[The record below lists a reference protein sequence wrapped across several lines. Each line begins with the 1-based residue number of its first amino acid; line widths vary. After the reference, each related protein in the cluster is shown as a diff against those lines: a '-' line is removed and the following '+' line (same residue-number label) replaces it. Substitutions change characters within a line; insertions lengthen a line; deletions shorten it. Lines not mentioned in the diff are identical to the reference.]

1 MRPPAPQSKNNT
13 ISSSST
19 ILAGIEWRNHLGVGT
34 LERRNAFPVGPE
46 GNGAWNP
53 GRWNPRGVERWIR
66 RNPAAAVRGP
76 PGLRNGSASPPLP
89 GCGSEGRA
97 GVAAEMLPYT
107 VNFKVSARTI
117 TGALNAHN
125 KTAVDWGWQGLI
137 AYGCHS
143 LVVVIDSS
151 TAQTLQVLEKHKA
164 DVVKVK
170 WARENYHHNI
180 GSPYCLRLAS
190 ADVTGKIIVWDVAAG
205 VAQCEIQ
212 EHAKPIQDVQWLWNQ
227 DASRDL
233 LLAVHPPNYIVLWNA
248 DTGTK
253 LWRKSYAD
261 NILSFSF
268 DPFDPSHLTLLTS
281 EGIVFISD
289 FSPSKPPSGPGK
301 KVYISSPHS
310 SPAHN
315 KLAAAT
321 GAKKALNKV
330 KILIT
335 QEKPSAEFITLN
347 DCLQLAYLPSKR
359 NHMLLLY
366 PREILILDLE
376 VNQTVGVIAIERTG
390 VPFLQVIPCFQRDG
404 LFCLHENG
412 CITLRVRRSYNSIFT
427 SSNEEPDPD
436 PVQELTYDLRS
447 QCDAIRVTKTVRPFS
462 MVCCPVNENAAA
474 LIVSD
479 GRVMIWELKSAVCNR
494 NSRSSSS
501 GASPLYSPVS
511 FCGIPVGVLQSKLPD
526 LSLDN
531 MIGQSAIAGEEP
543 PKGSALQEVH
553 LKFLLTGLL
562 SGLPSPQ
569 FAIRMCPPL
578 TTKNIKMY
586 QPLLAVGT
594 SNGSVLVYHLTS
606 GLLHKELSVHS
617 CEVKGI
623 EWTSLTGFL
632 SFATSTPN
640 NMGLVRNELQLVDLP
655 TGRSIAFRG
664 ERGNDE
670 SPMEMI
676 KVSHLKQYL
685 AVVFKDKPLE
695 LWDVRTC
702 TLLREMSKNFPAI
715 TALEWSPSHNL
726 KSLRKKQL
734 ATREA
739 MARQTVVSDAELS
752 VVESSVISLLQE
764 AESKSELT
772 QNISARE
779 HFVFTDNDG
788 QVYHLT
794 VEGNSVKD
802 SARIPPDGSMGSITC
817 IAWKGDTLVLGDVDG
832 NLNFWDLKGRVSRG
846 IPTHRSWVR
855 KIRFAPGKGNQKLIA
870 MYNDGAEVWDTKEV
884 QMVSSL
890 RSGRNVTFRILDV
903 DWCTSD
909 KVVLASDDGCIRVLE
924 MSMKAAC
931 FRMDE
936 QELSEPV
943 WCPYLLVPRASLALK
958 AFLLHQPWDGRY
970 SLDISHVDY
979 PENEEIKT
987 LLQEQLNSLSN
998 DIKKL
1003 LLDPEFTLLQ
1013 RCLLVSRLYG
1023 DESELHFW
1031 TVAAH
1036 YLHSL
1041 SQDKP
1046 TSTAATK
1053 DKLNNPLDIC
1063 YDILCENAYFQKFQL
1078 ERVNL
1083 QEVKRSTYDHTRK
1096 CTDQLLLLGQ
1106 TDRAVQLLLETSADN
1121 QHYYCDSL
1129 KACLVTTVTSSG
1141 PSQSTIKL
1149 VATNMIAN
1157 GKLAEGVQLLC
1168 LIDKAADA
1176 CRYLQTYGEWN
1187 RAAWLAKVRLSS
1199 EECADV
1205 LKRWVDHLCSPQV
1218 NQKSK
1223 ALLVLLSLGCFSSVA
1238 ETLHSMRYFDRA
1250 ALFVEACLEYGA
1262 FAVGEDTEK
1271 LISAIYTD
1279 YARSLKNLGFKQGA
1293 ALFASKAG
1301 AAGKELL
1308 AELESPKQEPKEE

>member
-1 MRPPAPQSKNNT
+1 MQR
-13 ISSSST
+13 
-19 ILAGIEWRNHLGVGT
+19 
-34 LERRNAFPVGPE
+34 F
-46 GNGAWNP
+46 
-53 GRWNPRGVERWIR
+53 
-66 RNPAAAVRGP
+66 
-76 PGLRNGSASPPLP
+76 
-89 GCGSEGRA
+89 
-97 GVAAEMLPYT
+97 T
-107 VNFKVSARTI
+107 VNINLPARTL
-117 TGALNAHN
+117 TGALSAPNRGA
-125 KTAVDWGWQGLI
+125 ADWGWQGLI

-143 LVVVIDSS
+143 LVLIVDAN
-151 TAQTLQVLEKHKA
+151 TAQTLQVLERHKA
-164 DVVKVK
+164 SVVKVK
-170 WARENYHHNI
+170 WAKENYHHNI
-180 GSPYCLRLAS
+180 GSPYSLRLAS
-190 ADVTGKIIVWDVAAG
+190 ADVSGKIIVWDVATGTAR
-205 VAQCEIQ
+205 CEIQ
-212 EHAKPIQDVQWLWNQ
+212 EHAKPIQDMQWLWNQ

-253 LWRKSYAD
+253 LWKKSYAE

-268 DPFDPSHLTLLTS
+268 DPFDPSHLALLTS

-289 FSPSKPPSGPGK
+289 FSPSKAPASSGK

-310 SPAHN
+310 SPSHN

-321 GAKKALNKV
+321 GAKKALDKV
-330 KILIT
+330 KILISN
-335 QEKPSAEFITLN
+335 EKPSAESVTLN
-347 DCLQLAYLPSKR
+347 DCLQLSYLPSKR
-359 NHMLLLY
+359 NYMLLLY

-412 CITLRVRRSYNSIFT
+412 CITLRVRRPNCSIT
-427 SSNEEPDPD
+427 GTPNEEPDPD
-436 PVQELTYDLRS
+436 PVQELIYDLRS

-462 MVCCPVNENAAA
+462 MVCCPVNENSAA

-479 GRVMIWELKSAVCNR
+479 GRVMIWELKSSISAR
-494 NSRSSSS
+494 NVRNSSSS
-501 GASPLYSPVS
+501 ASPLYSPVS
-511 FCGIPVGVLQSKLPD
+511 FCGIPVGAFQNKLPD

-531 MIGQSAIAGEEP
+531 MIAGQGTVAGEEQL
-543 PKGSALQEVH
+543 KSSFLQEVH

-562 SGLPSPQ
+562 SGLPLPP
-569 FAIRMCPPL
+569 FVIRMCPPL
-578 TTKNIKMY
+578 TTKNINQY
-586 QPLLAVGT
+586 EPILAVGT
-594 SNGSVLVYHLTS
+594 SNGSVLVFHLTS
-606 GLLHKELSVHS
+606 GLLHKELSIHS

-623 EWTSLTGFL
+623 EWISLTGFI

-640 NMGLVRNELQLVDLP
+640 NLGLVRNELQLVDLP

-670 SPMEMI
+670 PAIEMI

-695 LWDVRTC
+695 IWDVRTC
-702 TLLREMSKNFPAI
+702 TLLREMSKNFPTA

-734 ATREA
+734 AAREA
-739 MARQTVVSDAELS
+739 MARQTVASDTEVSS
-752 VVESSVISLLQE
+752 VESSVI
-764 AESKSELT
+764 
-772 QNISARE
+772 
-779 HFVFTDNDG
+779 
-788 QVYHLT
+788 
-794 VEGNSVKD
+794 
-802 SARIPPDGSMGSITC
+802 
-817 IAWKGDTLVLGDVDG
+817 
-832 NLNFWDLKGRVSRG
+832 RG
-846 IPTHRSWVR
+846 IPTHRSWVK
-855 KIRFAPGKGNQKLIA
+855 KIRFAPGKGNQKLLA
-870 MYNDGAEVWDTKEV
+870 MYNDGAEIWDSKEV

-890 RSGRNVTFRILDV
+890 RSGRNVSFRILDV

-924 MSMKAAC
+924 LSMKPSC

-936 QELSEPV
+936 QDLIEPA

-958 AFLLHQPWDGRY
+958 AFLLHQPWNEKY
-970 SLDISHVDY
+970 SLDIINTDY
-979 PENEEIKT
+979 PENENIKN

-1003 LLDPEFTLLQ
+1003 LLDPDFTLLQ
-1013 RCLLVSRLYG
+1013 RCLLVARLYG

-1031 TVAAH
+1031 TIAAH

-1041 SQDKP
+1041 SQEKPAKP
-1046 TSTAATK
+1046 TDTAI
-1053 DKLNNPLDIC
+1053 LQEQLVNPLDIC
-1063 YDILCENAYFQKFQL
+1063 YDILCENYYFQKFQL

-1083 QEVKRSTYDHTRK
+1083 QEMKRSTYDHTRK
-1096 CTDQLLLLGQ
+1096 CADQLLLLGQ
-1106 TDRAVQLLLETSADN
+1106 TDRAVQLLLETSSENA
-1121 QHYYCDSL
+1121 HYYCDSL

-1187 RAAWLAKVRLSS
+1187 RAAWLAKVRLNS

-1223 ALLVLLSLGCFSSVA
+1223 AILVLLSLGCFTKVA
-1238 ETLHSMRYFDRA
+1238 EMLHSMRYFDRA
-1250 ALFVEACLEYGA
+1250 ALFVEACLKYGA
-1262 FAVGEDTEK
+1262 FEVNDDTNK
-1271 LISAIYTD
+1271 LIHAVYAD
-1279 YARSLKNLGFKQGA
+1279 YARSLKLLGFKQGA
-1293 ALFASKAG
+1293 ILFASKAG
-1301 AAGKELL
+1301 ETGKELL
-1308 AELESPKQEPKEE
+1308 MELKQPKEEVTQECAGSGHFRD

>member
-1 MRPPAPQSKNNT
+1 MQ
-13 ISSSST
+13 
-19 ILAGIEWRNHLGVGT
+19 
-34 LERRNAFPVGPE
+34 
-46 GNGAWNP
+46 
-53 GRWNPRGVERWIR
+53 
-66 RNPAAAVRGP
+66 
-76 PGLRNGSASPPLP
+76 
-89 GCGSEGRA
+89 
-97 GVAAEMLPYT
+97 PYM
-107 VNFKVSARTI
+107 VNIKLSARTL
-117 TGALNAHN
+117 TGALNPQNRGA
-125 KTAVDWGWQGLI
+125 ADWGWQGLI

-143 LVVVIDSS
+143 LVLVIDSK
-151 TAQTLQVLEKHKA
+151 TAQTLQVLERHKA
-164 DVVKVK
+164 NVVKVK
-170 WARENYHHNI
+170 WAKENYHHNI
-180 GSPYCLRLAS
+180 GSPYSLRLAS
-190 ADVTGKIIVWDVAAG
+190 ADATGKIIVWDVATGA
-205 VAQCEIQ
+205 ARCEIQ
-212 EHAKPIQDVQWLWNQ
+212 EHTKPIQDMQWLWNQ

-253 LWRKSYAD
+253 LWKKSYAE

-268 DPFDPSHLTLLTS
+268 DPFDPSNLTLLTS

-289 FSPSKPPSGPGK
+289 FSPSKAPVSSGK
-301 KVYISSPHS
+301 KVYISSPRS
-310 SPAHN
+310 SPVHN
-315 KLAAAT
+315 KLVSAA
-321 GAKKALNKV
+321 GAKKALDKV

-335 QEKPSAEFITLN
+335 NEKPSAESVTLN
-347 DCLQLAYLPSKR
+347 DCLQLSYLPSKR
-359 NHMLLLY
+359 NYMLLLY

-412 CITLRVRRSYNSIFT
+412 CITLRVRRSVGCINST
-427 SSNEEPDPD
+427 LNDDPEPDPI
-436 PVQELTYDLRS
+436 QELVYDLRS
-447 QCDAIRVTKTVRPFS
+447 QCDAIRVTKTVRPFT
-462 MVCCPVNENAAA
+462 MVCCPVNENSAA

-479 GRVMIWELKSAVCNR
+479 GRVMIWELKSTISGR
-494 NSRSSSS
+494 SQRTSNST
-501 GASPLYSPVS
+501 ASPLYSPVS
-511 FCGIPVGVLQSKLPD
+511 FCGIPVGASQNKLPD

-531 MIGQSAIAGEEP
+531 MIGQGTLSTEEQQ
-543 PKGSALQEVH
+543 KSYCLQEVH

-562 SGLPSPQ
+562 SGLPLPP

-578 TTKNIKMY
+578 TTKNLKQY

-594 SNGSVLVYHLTS
+594 SNGSVLVYNLTS
-606 GLLHKELSVHS
+606 GLLHKELSIHS

-623 EWTSLTGFL
+623 EWTSLSGFL

-640 NMGLVRNELQLVDLP
+640 NLGQVRNELQLVDLP

-664 ERGNDE
+664 ERGSDE
-670 SPMEMI
+670 PAIEMI

-695 LWDVRTC
+695 LWDIRTC
-702 TLLREMSKNFPAI
+702 TLLREMSKNFPTI

-734 ATREA
+734 AAREA
-739 MARQTVVSDAELS
+739 MARQTVVSDTEQSSL
-752 VVESSVISLLQE
+752 ESSVISLLQE
-764 AESKSELT
+764 AESKSELS

-779 HFVFTDNDG
+779 HFVFTDTDG

-817 IAWKGDTLVLGDVDG
+817 IAWKGDILVLGDVDG
-832 NLNFWDLKGRVSRG
+832 NLNFWDLKARVSRG
-846 IPTHRSWVR
+846 IPTHRGWVR

-884 QMVSSL
+884 QMVNSL
-890 RSGRNVTFRILDV
+890 RTGRNVNFRVLDV

-909 KVVLASDDGCIRVLE
+909 KVILASDDGCIRVLE
-924 MSMKAAC
+924 MTMKSAC

-936 QELSEPV
+936 QELTEPV

-958 AFLLHQPWDGRY
+958 AFLLHQPWNNKY
-970 SLDISHVDY
+970 SLDISHINY
-979 PENEEIKT
+979 PENESVKN
-987 LLQEQLNSLSN
+987 LLQEQLHSLSN

-1031 TVAAH
+1031 TAAAH
-1036 YLHSL
+1036 YLHTFSRG
-1041 SQDKP
+1041 KP
-1046 TSTAATK
+1046 LTVKAEDTLIPQGK
-1053 DKLNNPLDIC
+1053 WINPLDIC
-1063 YDILCENAYFQKFQL
+1063 YDILCENSYFQKFQL

-1083 QEVKRSTYDHTRK
+1083 QEVKRSNYDHTKK

-1106 TDRAVQLLLETSADN
+1106 TDRAVQLLLETSAEN
-1121 QHYYCDSL
+1121 PYYYCDSL

-1187 RAAWLAKVRLSS
+1187 RAAWLAKVRLNP

-1205 LKRWVDHLCSPQV
+1205 FKRWVDHLCSPQI

-1223 ALLVLLSLGCFSSVA
+1223 AILVLLSLGCFVRVA
-1238 ETLHSMRYFDRA
+1238 EMLHSMRYFDRA
-1250 ALFVEACLEYGA
+1250 ALFVEACLNYGTIE
-1262 FAVGEDTEK
+1262 VNEDAKK
-1271 LISAIYTD
+1271 LIHAIFAD
-1279 YARSLKNLGFKQGA
+1279 YARSLKTLGFKQA
-1293 ALFASKAG
+1293 ATLFASKAG
-1301 AAGKELL
+1301 PAGKDLL
-1308 AELESPKQEPKEE
+1308 NELEQLKEEE

>member
-1 MRPPAPQSKNNT
+1 
-13 ISSSST
+13 
-19 ILAGIEWRNHLGVGT
+19 
-34 LERRNAFPVGPE
+34 
-46 GNGAWNP
+46 
-53 GRWNPRGVERWIR
+53 
-66 RNPAAAVRGP
+66 
-76 PGLRNGSASPPLP
+76 
-89 GCGSEGRA
+89 
-97 GVAAEMLPYT
+97 
-107 VNFKVSARTI
+107 
-117 TGALNAHN
+117 
-125 KTAVDWGWQGLI
+125 GWQGLI

-143 LVVVIDSS
+143 LVLVIDAN
-151 TAQTLQVLEKHKA
+151 TAQTLQVLERHKA
-164 DVVKVK
+164 SVVKVK
-170 WARENYHHNI
+170 WAKENYHHNI
-180 GSPYCLRLAS
+180 GSPYSLRLAS
-190 ADVTGKIIVWDVAAG
+190 ADVTGKIIVWDVATGTAR
-205 VAQCEIQ
+205 CEIQ
-212 EHAKPIQDVQWLWNQ
+212 EHTKPIQDMQWLWNQ

-253 LWRKSYAD
+253 LWKKSYAE

-268 DPFDPSHLTLLTS
+268 DPFDPSHLALLTS

-289 FSPSKPPSGPGK
+289 FSPSKAPASSGK

-310 SPAHN
+310 SPSHN

-321 GAKKALNKV
+321 GAKKALDKV
-330 KILIT
+330 KILISN
-335 QEKPSAEFITLN
+335 EKPSAESVTLN
-347 DCLQLAYLPSKR
+347 DCLQLSYLPSKR
-359 NHMLLLY
+359 NYMLLLY

-412 CITLRVRRSYNSIFT
+412 CITLRVRRSNCSIT
-427 SSNEEPDPD
+427 GTPNEEPDPD
-436 PVQELTYDLRS
+436 PAQELIYDLRS

-462 MVCCPVNENAAA
+462 MVCCPVNENSAA

-479 GRVMIWELKSAVCNR
+479 GRVMIWELKSSVSGR
-494 NSRSSSS
+494 NVRNSSSS
-501 GASPLYSPVS
+501 ASPLYSPVS
-511 FCGIPVGVLQSKLPD
+511 FCGIPVGAFQNKLPD

-531 MIGQSAIAGEEP
+531 MIGQGTVAGEEQL
-543 PKGSALQEVH
+543 KNSFLQEVH

-562 SGLPSPQ
+562 SGLPLPP

-578 TTKNIKMY
+578 TTKNIKEY
-586 QPLLAVGT
+586 EPILAVGT
-594 SNGSVLVYHLTS
+594 SNGSVLVFHLTS
-606 GLLHKELSVHS
+606 GLLHKELSIHS

-623 EWTSLTGFL
+623 EWISLTGFI

-640 NMGLVRNELQLVDLP
+640 NLGLVRNELQLVDLP

-670 SPMEMI
+670 PAIEMI

-695 LWDVRTC
+695 IWDVRTC
-702 TLLREMSKNFPAI
+702 TLLREMSKNFPTV

-734 ATREA
+734 AAREA
-739 MARQTVVSDAELS
+739 MARQTVASDAEVS
-752 VVESSVISLLQE
+752 SVESSVISLLQE
-764 AESKSELT
+764 AESKSELS

-779 HFVFTDNDG
+779 HFVFTGADG

-794 VEGNSVKD
+794 VEGNTVKD

-817 IAWKGDTLVLGDVDG
+817 IAWKGDILVLGDVDG
-832 NLNFWDLKGRVSRG
+832 NLNFWDLKARVSRG
-846 IPTHRSWVR
+846 IPTHRSWVK
-855 KIRFAPGKGNQKLIA
+855 KIRFAPGKGNQKLLA
-870 MYNDGAEVWDTKEV
+870 MYSDGAEIWDSKEV

-890 RSGRNVTFRILDV
+890 RSGRNVNFRILDV

-909 KVVLASDDGCIRVLE
+909 KVVLASDDGCIRVLDL
-924 MSMKAAC
+924 SMKPSC

-936 QELSEPV
+936 QDLIEPA

-958 AFLLHQPWDGRY
+958 AFLLHQPWNEKY
-970 SLDISHVDY
+970 SLDIINIDY
-979 PENEEIKT
+979 PENENIKN

-1003 LLDPEFTLLQ
+1003 LLDPDFTLLQ
-1013 RCLLVSRLYG
+1013 RCLLVARLYG

-1031 TVAAH
+1031 TIAAH

-1041 SQDKP
+1041 SQEKSAKP
-1046 TSTAATK
+1046 ADAAA
-1053 DKLNNPLDIC
+1053 LQEQLVNPLDIC
-1063 YDILCENAYFQKFQL
+1063 YDILCENHYFQKFQL

-1096 CTDQLLLLGQ
+1096 CADQLLLLGQ
-1106 TDRAVQLLLETSADN
+1106 TDRAVQLLLETSSEN
-1121 QHYYCDSL
+1121 VHYYCDSL

-1187 RAAWLAKVRLSS
+1187 RAAWLAKVRLNS

-1223 ALLVLLSLGCFSSVA
+1223 AILVLLSLGCFTKVA
-1238 ETLHSMRYFDRA
+1238 EMLHSMRYFDRA
-1250 ALFVEACLEYGA
+1250 ALFVEACLKYGA
-1262 FAVGEDTEK
+1262 FEVNDDTNILFLK
-1271 LISAIYTD
+1271 PCFGVCVLIHN
-1279 YARSLKNLGFKQGA
+1279 YARSLKLLGFKQGA
-1293 ALFASKAG
+1293 LRFASKAG
-1301 AAGKELL
+1301 ESGKELL
-1308 AELESPKQEPKEE
+1308 IELKQPKEEVTQE

>member
-1 MRPPAPQSKNNT
+1 MESSPAPT
-13 ISSSST
+13 
-19 ILAGIEWRNHLGVGT
+19 GIGSPDLGGRT
-34 LERRNAFPVGPE
+34 LKEAEPR
-46 GNGAWNP
+46 
-53 GRWNPRGVERWIR
+53 NPRWWDLASDGTKR
-66 RNPAAAVRGP
+66 RRSRSHPDSAW
-76 PGLRNGSASPPLP
+76 NGSAAAAASGLP
-89 GCGSEGRA
+89 VGAEGR
-97 GVAAEMLPYT
+97 GFAEAMLPFT
-107 VNFKVSARTI
+107 VNFKVSARTL

-125 KTAVDWGWQGLI
+125 KAAVDWGWQGLI

-143 LVVVIDSS
+143 LVVVIDSN

-180 GSPYCLRLAS
+180 GSPYSLRLAS
-190 ADVTGKIIVWDVAAG
+190 ADVNGKIIVWDVAAG

-233 LLAVHPPNYIVLWNA
+233 LLAIHPPNYIVLWNA

-253 LWRKSYAD
+253 LWKKSYAD

-289 FSPSKPPSGPGK
+289 FSPAKPPSGPGK

-427 SSNEEPDPD
+427 TSNEEPDPD

-462 MVCCPVNENAAA
+462 MVCCPINENAAA
-474 LIVSD
+474 LVVSD

-494 NSRSSSS
+494 SSRNSSS
-501 GASPLYSPVS
+501 GVSPLYSPVS
-511 FCGIPVGVLQSKLPD
+511 FCGIPVGVLQNKLPD

-531 MIGQSAIAGEEP
+531 MIG
-543 PKGSALQEVH
+543 
-553 LKFLLTGLL
+553 TG
-562 SGLPSPQ
+562 
-569 FAIRMCPPL
+569 
-578 TTKNIKMY
+578 
-586 QPLLAVGT
+586 
-594 SNGSVLVYHLTS
+594 NGSVLVYHLTS

-670 SPMEMI
+670 SPIEMI

-702 TLLREMSKNFPAI
+702 TILREMSKNFPAV

-739 MARQTVVSDAELS
+739 MARQTVVSDTELS

-764 AESKSELT
+764 AESKSELS

-817 IAWKGDTLVLGDVDG
+817 IAWKGDTLVLGDMDG

-870 MYNDGAEVWDTKEV
+870 MYSDGAEVWDTKEV

-909 KVVLASDDGCIRVLE
+909 KVILASDDGCIRVLE
-924 MSMKAAC
+924 MSMKSTC

-936 QELSEPV
+936 QELTEPV
-943 WCPYLLVPRASLALK
+943 WCPYLLIPRASLALK
-958 AFLLHQPWDGRY
+958 AFLLHQPWNGQY

-979 PENEEIKT
+979 PENEEIKN

-1036 YLHSL
+1036 YLHS
-1041 SQDKP
+1041 SSPRSPAVGEASPRDKV
-1046 TSTAATK
+1046 
-1053 DKLNNPLDIC
+1053 NNPLDIC

-1187 RAAWLAKVRLSS
+1187 RAAWLAKVRLNS

-1223 ALLVLLSLGCFSSVA
+1223 ALLVLLSLGCFYSVA

-1250 ALFVEACLEYGA
+1250 ALFVEACLKYG
-1262 FAVGEDTEK
+1262 VIQVTEDTEK
-1271 LISAIYTD
+1271 LISAIYAD

-1293 ALFASKAG
+1293 VLFASKAG
-1301 AAGKELL
+1301 AAGSDLL
-1308 AELESPKQEPKEE
+1308 KELESPKLERTEE

>member
-1 MRPPAPQSKNNT
+1 
-13 ISSSST
+13 
-19 ILAGIEWRNHLGVGT
+19 
-34 LERRNAFPVGPE
+34 
-46 GNGAWNP
+46 
-53 GRWNPRGVERWIR
+53 
-66 RNPAAAVRGP
+66 
-76 PGLRNGSASPPLP
+76 
-89 GCGSEGRA
+89 
-97 GVAAEMLPYT
+97 MLPYT
-107 VNFKVSARTI
+107 VNIRLSARTL
-117 TGALNAHN
+117 TGALSAQN
-125 KTAVDWGWQGLI
+125 KGAVDWGWQGLI
-137 AYGCHS
+137 AYGCQS
-143 LVVVIDSS
+143 LVLVIDSN
-151 TAQTLQVLEKHKA
+151 TAQTVQVLERHKTT
-164 DVVKVK
+164 VVKVK
-170 WARENYHHNI
+170 WAKENYHHNI
-180 GSPYCLRLAS
+180 GSPYSLRLAS
-190 ADVTGKIIVWDVAAG
+190 ADASGKIIVWDVATG
-205 VAQCEIQ
+205 TVRCEIQ
-212 EHAKPIQDVQWLWNQ
+212 EHTKPIQDMQWLWNQ

-253 LWRKSYAD
+253 LWKKSYAE

-289 FSPSKPPSGPGK
+289 FSPSKAPASSGK

-310 SPAHN
+310 SPSHN
-315 KLAAAT
+315 KLVAAT
-321 GAKKALNKV
+321 GAKKALDKV

-335 QEKPSAEFITLN
+335 NEKPSAESVTLN
-347 DCLQLAYLPSKR
+347 ECLQLSYLPSKR
-359 NHMLLLY
+359 NYMLLLY

-390 VPFLQVIPCFQRDG
+390 IPFVQVIPCFQRDG

-412 CITLRVRRSYNSIFT
+412 CITLRVRRSNISIT
-427 SSNEEPDPD
+427 GTSNEDPDPD
-436 PVQELTYDLRS
+436 PVQELIYDLRS
-447 QCDAIRVTKTVRPFS
+447 QSDAIRVTKTVRPFS
-462 MVCCPVNENAAA
+462 MVCCPVNENSTA

-479 GRVMIWELKSAVCNR
+479 GRVMIWELKSTISGRNLR
-494 NSRSSSS
+494 NSNSS
-501 GASPLYSPVS
+501 ASPLYSPVA
-511 FCGIPVGVLQSKLPD
+511 FCGIPVGAFQNKLPD

-531 MIGQSAIAGEEP
+531 MIAGQGAVTGEEQL
-543 PKGSALQEVH
+543 KNYFFQEVH

-562 SGLPSPQ
+562 SGLPLPP

-578 TTKNIKMY
+578 TTKNIKQY

-594 SNGSVLVYHLTS
+594 SNGSVLVYNLTT
-606 GLLHKELSVHS
+606 GLLHKELSIHS

-640 NMGLVRNELQLVDLP
+640 NLGLVRNELQLVDLP

-670 SPMEMI
+670 PAIEMI

-702 TLLREMSKNFPAI
+702 TLLREMSKNFPTV
-715 TALEWSPSHNL
+715 TALEWSPTHNL
-726 KSLRKKQL
+726 KSLKKKQL
-734 ATREA
+734 AAREA
-739 MARQTVVSDAELS
+739 MARQTVVSDTELS
-752 VVESSVISLLQE
+752 SVESSVISLLQE
-764 AESKSELT
+764 AESKSELS

-779 HFVFTDNDG
+779 HFVFTDTDG

-802 SARIPPDGSMGSITC
+802 GARIPPDGSMGSVTC

-832 NLNFWDLKGRVSRG
+832 NLNFWDLKARVSRG

-855 KIRFAPGKGNQKLIA
+855 KIRFAPGKGNQKVIT
-870 MYNDGAEVWDTKEV
+870 MYTDGAEVWDTKEV

-890 RSGRNVTFRILDV
+890 RSGRNVNFRILDV

-909 KVVLASDDGCIRVLE
+909 KVILASDDGCIRVLE
-924 MSMKAAC
+924 TTMKSTC

-936 QELSEPV
+936 QELTEPV

-958 AFLLHQPWDGRY
+958 AFLLHQPWNDKCT
-970 SLDISHVDY
+970 LDILHIDY
-979 PENEEIKT
+979 PENENIKN
-987 LLQEQLNSLSN
+987 LLQKQLNSLSN
-998 DIKKL
+998 TAYYRSDMAFCFCSDVKKL
-1003 LLDPEFTLLQ
+1003 VLDPEFTLLQ
-1013 RCLLVSRLYG
+1013 RCLLIARLYG

-1031 TVAAH
+1031 SVASH
-1036 YLHSL
+1036 YLYSFSQEKAQTTKTTDSL
-1041 SQDKP
+1041 QE
-1046 TSTAATK
+1046 
-1053 DKLNNPLDIC
+1053 KLINPLDIC
-1063 YDILCENAYFQKFQL
+1063 YDILCENSYFQKFQL
-1078 ERVNL
+1078 ERVHL

-1096 CTDQLLLLGQ
+1096 CADQLLLLGQ
-1106 TDRAVQLLLETSADN
+1106 TDRAVQLLLETNAEN
-1121 QHYYCDSL
+1121 PHYYCDSL

-1157 GKLAEGVQLLC
+1157 GKLAEGVQLLS

-1187 RAAWLAKVRLSS
+1187 RAAWLAKVRLNS

-1223 ALLVLLSLGCFSSVA
+1223 AILVLLSLGCFTRVA
-1238 ETLHSMRYFDRA
+1238 EMLHSMRYFDRA
-1250 ALFVEACLEYGA
+1250 ALFVEVCLKYGTIE
-1262 FAVGEDTEK
+1262 VNEVTNK
-1271 LISAIYTD
+1271 LIHVVFAD
-1279 YARSLKNLGFKQGA
+1279 YARSLKTLGFKQGA
-1293 ALFASKAG
+1293 IMFASKAG
-1301 AAGKELL
+1301 ASGKDLLNEL
-1308 AELESPKQEPKEE
+1308 KQPEEEVTEE

>member
-1 MRPPAPQSKNNT
+1 
-13 ISSSST
+13 
-19 ILAGIEWRNHLGVGT
+19 
-34 LERRNAFPVGPE
+34 
-46 GNGAWNP
+46 
-53 GRWNPRGVERWIR
+53 
-66 RNPAAAVRGP
+66 
-76 PGLRNGSASPPLP
+76 
-89 GCGSEGRA
+89 
-97 GVAAEMLPYT
+97 MLPLT
-107 VNFKVSARTI
+107 VNFKVSARTL

-125 KTAVDWGWQGLI
+125 KAAVDWGWQGLI

-164 DVVKVK
+164 DVVK
-170 WARENYHHNI
+170 WENH
-180 GSPYCLRLAS
+180 
-190 ADVTGKIIVWDVAAG
+190 VWDVAAG

-212 EHAKPIQDVQWLWNQ
+212 EHAKPIQDVQWLWSQ

-233 LLAVHPPNYIVLWNA
+233 LLAIHPPNYIVLWNA

-253 LWRKSYAD
+253 LWKKSYAD

-268 DPFDPSHLTLLTS
+268 DPFDSSHLTLLTS

-310 SPAHN
+310 SPAHS

-427 SSNEEPDPD
+427 TSNEEPDAD

-474 LIVSD
+474 LVVSD

-494 NSRSSSS
+494 SARNS
-501 GASPLYSPVS
+501 GPGVSPLYAPVS
-511 FCGIPVGVLQSKLPD
+511 FCGAPVGVLQNQLPD

-531 MIGQSAIAGEEP
+531 MIGQSAIAGEEH

-553 LKFLLTGLL
+553 LKFLLTGLI
-562 SGLPSPQ
+562 SGLPAPP
-569 FAIRMCPPL
+569 FTVRMCPPL

-586 QPLLAVGT
+586 QPLLAVVFGDK
-594 SNGSVLVYHLTS
+594 VLTRNNFICV
-606 GLLHKELSVHS
+606 GNIW
-617 CEVKGI
+617 GI

-670 SPMEMI
+670 SPIEMI

-702 TLLREMSKNFPAI
+702 TILREMSKNFPGI

-752 VVESSVISLLQE
+752 IAESSVISLLQE
-764 AESKSELT
+764 AESKSELS

-788 QVYHLT
+788 QVYHFT

-817 IAWKGDTLVLGDVDG
+817 IAWKGDMLVLGDMDG

-846 IPTHRSWVR
+846 VPTHRSWVR
-855 KIRFAPGKGNQKLIA
+855 KIRFAPGKGNQKLVA

-909 KVVLASDDGCIRVLE
+909 KVILASDDGCLRVLE
-924 MSMKAAC
+924 MSMKSTSV
-931 FRMDE
+931 RVDE
-936 QELSEPV
+936 QELTEPV

-958 AFLLHQPWDGRY
+958 AFLLHQPWSGQY

-979 PENEEIKT
+979 PENEEIKS

-1036 YLHSL
+1036 YLHSS
-1041 SQDKP
+1041 SQE
-1046 TSTAATK
+1046 TSASTPAAQEAAPR
-1053 DKLNNPLDIC
+1053 DRASNPLDIC
-1063 YDILCENAYFQKFQL
+1063 YDVLCENAYFQKFQL

-1121 QHYYCDSL
+1121 QHYYCDAL

-1149 VATNMIAN
+1149 VATNMIAS

-1176 CRYLQTYGEWN
+1176 CRYLQTYGEWS

-1238 ETLHSMRYFDRA
+1238 EMLHSMRYFDRA
-1250 ALFVEACLEYGA
+1250 ALFVEACLQYGA
-1262 FAVGEDTEK
+1262 LEVGQDTDI
-1271 LISAIYTD
+1271 LSGGD
-1279 YARSLKNLGFKQGA
+1279 
-1293 ALFASKAG
+1293 
-1301 AAGKELL
+1301 
-1308 AELESPKQEPKEE
+1308 AEEEAMDEWV

>member
-1 MRPPAPQSKNNT
+1 M
-13 ISSSST
+13 
-19 ILAGIEWRNHLGVGT
+19 E
-34 LERRNAFPVGPE
+34 
-46 GNGAWNP
+46 
-53 GRWNPRGVERWIR
+53 
-66 RNPAAAVRGP
+66 AA
-76 PGLRNGSASPPLP
+76 ASPP
-89 GCGSEGRA
+89 
-97 GVAAEMLPYT
+97 
-107 VNFKVSARTI
+107 
-117 TGALNAHN
+117 
-125 KTAVDWGWQGLI
+125 TATRPHSPVTRGWQGLI

-143 LVVVIDSS
+143 LVLIIDSK
-151 TAQTLQVLEKHKA
+151 TAQTLQVLERHKA
-164 DVVKVK
+164 NVVKVK
-170 WARENYHHNI
+170 WAKENYHHNI
-180 GSPYCLRLAS
+180 GSPYSLRLAS
-190 ADVTGKIIVWDVAAG
+190 ADATGKIIVWDVATGTAR
-205 VAQCEIQ
+205 CEIQ
-212 EHAKPIQDVQWLWNQ
+212 EHTKPIQDMQWLWSQ

-253 LWRKSYAD
+253 LWKKSYAE

-268 DPFDPSHLTLLTS
+268 DPFDPSNLTLLTS

-289 FSPSKPPSGPGK
+289 FSPSKAPISSGK
-301 KVYISSPHS
+301 KVYISSPRS
-310 SPAHN
+310 SPVHN
-315 KLAAAT
+315 KLVSAA
-321 GAKKALNKV
+321 GAKKALDKV

-335 QEKPSAEFITLN
+335 NEKPSAESVTLN
-347 DCLQLAYLPSKR
+347 DCLQLSYLPSKR
-359 NHMLLLY
+359 NYMLLLY

-412 CITLRVRRSYNSIFT
+412 CITLRVRRSLSCINDT
-427 SSNEEPDPD
+427 LNEDPDPD
-436 PVQELTYDLRS
+436 PIQELVYDLRS
-447 QCDAIRVTKTVRPFS
+447 QCDAIRVTKTVRPFT
-462 MVCCPVNENAAA
+462 MVCCPVNENSAA

-479 GRVMIWELKSAVCNR
+479 GRVMIWELKSSISSQSLRAG
-494 NSRSSSS
+494 NSS
-501 GASPLYSPVS
+501 APLYSPGS
-511 FCGIPVGVLQSKLPD
+511 FCGIPVGASQNKLPD

-531 MIGQSAIAGEEP
+531 MIGQGTLSTEEQL
-543 PKGSALQEVH
+543 KSYCLQEVH
-553 LKFLLTGLL
+553 LKFLLTGLF
-562 SGLPSPQ
+562 SGLPLPP

-578 TTKNIKMY
+578 TTKNIKQY
-586 QPLLAVGT
+586 QPLLAIGT
-594 SNGSVLVYHLTS
+594 SNGSVLVYNLTS
-606 GLLHKELSVHS
+606 GLLHKELSIHS
-617 CEVKGI
+617 CEVKGV
-623 EWTSLTGFL
+623 EWTSLSGFL

-640 NMGLVRNELQLVDLP
+640 NLGQVRNELQLVDLP

-664 ERGNDE
+664 ERGGDE
-670 SPMEMI
+670 PAIEMI

-695 LWDVRTC
+695 LWDIRTC
-702 TLLREMSKNFPAI
+702 SLLREMSKNFPTI

-734 ATREA
+734 AAREA
-739 MARQTVVSDAELS
+739 MARQTVVSDTEQSSL
-752 VVESSVISLLQE
+752 ESSVISLLQE
-764 AESKSELT
+764 AESKSELS

-779 HFVFTDNDG
+779 HFVFTDTDG

-817 IAWKGDTLVLGDVDG
+817 IAWKGDILVLGDVDG
-832 NLNFWDLKGRVSRG
+832 NLNFWDLKARVSRG
-846 IPTHRSWVR
+846 IPTHRGWVK

-890 RSGRNVTFRILDV
+890 RSGRNVNFRVLDV

-909 KVVLASDDGCIRVLE
+909 KVILASDDGCIRVLE
-924 MSMKAAC
+924 MTMKSAC

-958 AFLLHQPWDGRY
+958 TFLLHQPWNNKY
-970 SLDISHVDY
+970 SLDISQINY
-979 PENEEIKT
+979 PESENVKN
-987 LLQEQLNSLSN
+987 LLQEQLHSLSN

-1003 LLDPEFTLLQ
+1003 LLDPEFSLLQ

-1036 YLHSL
+1036 YLYTF
-1041 SQDKP
+1041 SQEKTLTVKAED
-1046 TSTAATK
+1046 A
-1053 DKLNNPLDIC
+1053 LNSQEKWINPLDIC
-1063 YDILCENAYFQKFQL
+1063 YDTLCENSYFQKFQL

-1083 QEVKRSTYDHTRK
+1083 QEVKRSNYDHTRK
-1096 CTDQLLLLGQ
+1096 CTDQLLHLGQ
-1106 TDRAVQLLLETSADN
+1106 TDRAVQLLLETSAEN
-1121 QHYYCDSL
+1121 PYYYCDSL

-1187 RAAWLAKVRLSS
+1187 RAAWLAKVRLDA

-1205 LKRWVDHLCSPQV
+1205 LKRWVDQLCSPQI

-1223 ALLVLLSLGCFSSVA
+1223 AILVLLSLGCFMRVA
-1238 ETLHSMRYFDRA
+1238 EMLHSMRYFDRA
-1250 ALFVEACLEYGA
+1250 ALFVEACLNYGTIE
-1262 FAVGEDTEK
+1262 VNEDAKK
-1271 LISAIYTD
+1271 LIHAVFAD
-1279 YARSLKNLGFKQGA
+1279 YARSLKTLGFKQA
-1293 ALFASKAG
+1293 ATLFASKAG
-1301 AAGKELL
+1301 SAGKDLL
-1308 AELESPKQEPKEE
+1308 NELEQLKEEE

>member
-1 MRPPAPQSKNNT
+1 MQ
-13 ISSSST
+13 
-19 ILAGIEWRNHLGVGT
+19 
-34 LERRNAFPVGPE
+34 
-46 GNGAWNP
+46 
-53 GRWNPRGVERWIR
+53 
-66 RNPAAAVRGP
+66 
-76 PGLRNGSASPPLP
+76 
-89 GCGSEGRA
+89 
-97 GVAAEMLPYT
+97 PYM
-107 VNFKVSARTI
+107 VNIKLSARTL
-117 TGALNAHN
+117 TGALNPQNRGA
-125 KTAVDWGWQGLI
+125 ADWGWQGLI

-143 LVVVIDSS
+143 LVLVIDSK
-151 TAQTLQVLEKHKA
+151 TAQTLQVLERHKA
-164 DVVKVK
+164 NVVKVK
-170 WARENYHHNI
+170 WAKENYHHNI
-180 GSPYCLRLAS
+180 GSPYSLRLAS
-190 ADVTGKIIVWDVAAG
+190 ADATGKIIVWDVATGA
-205 VAQCEIQ
+205 ARCEIQ
-212 EHAKPIQDVQWLWNQ
+212 EHTKPIQDMQWLWNQ

-253 LWRKSYAD
+253 LWKKSYAE

-268 DPFDPSHLTLLTS
+268 DPFDPSNLTLLTS

-289 FSPSKPPSGPGK
+289 FSPSKAPVSSGK
-301 KVYISSPHS
+301 KVYISSPRS
-310 SPAHN
+310 SPVHN
-315 KLAAAT
+315 KLVSAA
-321 GAKKALNKV
+321 GAKKALDKV

-335 QEKPSAEFITLN
+335 NEKPSAESVTLN
-347 DCLQLAYLPSKR
+347 DCLQLSYLPAKR
-359 NHMLLLY
+359 NYMLLLY

-412 CITLRVRRSYNSIFT
+412 CITLRVRRSVGCVNST
-427 SSNEEPDPD
+427 LNEDPEPDPI
-436 PVQELTYDLRS
+436 QELVYDLRS
-447 QCDAIRVTKTVRPFS
+447 QCDAIRVTKTVRPFT
-462 MVCCPVNENAAA
+462 MVCCPVNENSAA

-479 GRVMIWELKSAVCNR
+479 GRVMIWELKSIISGR
-494 NSRSSSS
+494 SQRTSNST
-501 GASPLYSPVS
+501 ASPLYSPVS
-511 FCGIPVGVLQSKLPD
+511 FCGIPVGASQNKLPD

-531 MIGQSAIAGEEP
+531 MIGQGTLSTEEQQ
-543 PKGSALQEVH
+543 KSYCLQEVH
-553 LKFLLTGLL
+553 LRFLLTGLL
-562 SGLPSPQ
+562 SGLPLPP

-578 TTKNIKMY
+578 TTKNLKQY

-594 SNGSVLVYHLTS
+594 SNGSVLVYNLTS
-606 GLLHKELSVHS
+606 GLLHKELSIHS

-623 EWTSLTGFL
+623 EWTSLSGFL

-640 NMGLVRNELQLVDLP
+640 NLGQVRNELQLVDLP

-664 ERGNDE
+664 ERGSDE
-670 SPMEMI
+670 PAIEMI

-695 LWDVRTC
+695 LWDIRTC
-702 TLLREMSKNFPAI
+702 TLLREMSKNFPTI

-734 ATREA
+734 AAREA
-739 MARQTVVSDAELS
+739 MARQTVVSDTEQSSL
-752 VVESSVISLLQE
+752 ESSVISLLQE
-764 AESKSELT
+764 AESKSELS

-779 HFVFTDNDG
+779 HFVFTDTDG

-817 IAWKGDTLVLGDVDG
+817 IAWKGDILVLGDVDG
-832 NLNFWDLKGRVSRG
+832 NLNFWDLKARVSRG
-846 IPTHRSWVR
+846 IPTHRGWVR

-884 QMVSSL
+884 QMVNSL
-890 RSGRNVTFRILDV
+890 RTGRNVNFRVLDV

-909 KVVLASDDGCIRVLE
+909 KVILASDDGCIRVLE
-924 MSMKAAC
+924 MTMKSAC

-936 QELSEPV
+936 QELTEPV

-958 AFLLHQPWDGRY
+958 AFLLHQPWNNKY
-970 SLDISHVDY
+970 SLDISHINY
-979 PENEEIKT
+979 PENENVKN
-987 LLQEQLNSLSN
+987 LLQEQLHSLSN
-998 DIKKL
+998 DIRKL

-1031 TVAAH
+1031 TAAAH
-1036 YLHSL
+1036 YLHTFSRG
-1041 SQDKP
+1041 KP
-1046 TSTAATK
+1046 LTVKAEDTLIPQGKWIS
-1053 DKLNNPLDIC
+1053 PLDIC
-1063 YDILCENAYFQKFQL
+1063 YDILCENSYFQKFQL

-1083 QEVKRSTYDHTRK
+1083 QEVKRSNYDHTKK

-1106 TDRAVQLLLETSADN
+1106 TDRAVQLLLETSAEN
-1121 QHYYCDSL
+1121 PYYYCDSL

-1187 RAAWLAKVRLSS
+1187 RAAWLAKVRLNP

-1205 LKRWVDHLCSPQV
+1205 FKRWVDHLCSPQI

-1223 ALLVLLSLGCFSSVA
+1223 AILVLLSLGCFMRVA
-1238 ETLHSMRYFDRA
+1238 EMLHSMRYFDRA
-1250 ALFVEACLEYGA
+1250 ALFVEACLNYGTIEVNEDA
-1262 FAVGEDTEK
+1262 IIHAIFA
-1271 LISAIYTD
+1271 D
-1279 YARSLKNLGFKQGA
+1279 YARSLKTLGFKQA
-1293 ALFASKAG
+1293 ATLFASKAG
-1301 AAGKELL
+1301 PAGKDLL
-1308 AELESPKQEPKEE
+1308 NELEQLKEEE

>member
-1 MRPPAPQSKNNT
+1 MQP
-13 ISSSST
+13 
-19 ILAGIEWRNHLGVGT
+19 
-34 LERRNAFPVGPE
+34 F
-46 GNGAWNP
+46 
-53 GRWNPRGVERWIR
+53 
-66 RNPAAAVRGP
+66 
-76 PGLRNGSASPPLP
+76 
-89 GCGSEGRA
+89 
-97 GVAAEMLPYT
+97 T
-107 VNFKVSARTI
+107 VNIKLSARTL
-117 TGALNAHN
+117 TGALSAPNRGA
-125 KTAVDWGWQGLI
+125 ADWGWQGLI

-143 LVVVIDSS
+143 LVLVVDAD
-151 TAQTLQVLEKHKA
+151 TAQTLQVLERHKA
-164 DVVKVK
+164 NVVKVK
-170 WARENYHHNI
+170 WAKENYHHNI
-180 GSPYCLRLAS
+180 GSPYSLRLAS
-190 ADVTGKIIVWDVAAG
+190 ADVTGKIIVWDVATGTAR
-205 VAQCEIQ
+205 CEIQ
-212 EHAKPIQDVQWLWNQ
+212 EHAKPIQDMQWLWNQ

-253 LWRKSYAD
+253 LWKKSYAE

-268 DPFDPSHLTLLTS
+268 DPFDPSHLALLTS

-289 FSPSKPPSGPGK
+289 FSPSKAPASSGK

-310 SPAHN
+310 SPSH
-315 KLAAAT
+315 KLAATT
-321 GAKKALNKV
+321 GAKKALDKV
-330 KILIT
+330 KILISN
-335 QEKPSAEFITLN
+335 EKPSAESVTLN
-347 DCLQLAYLPSKR
+347 DCLQLSYLPSKR
-359 NHMLLLY
+359 NYMLLLY

-412 CITLRVRRSYNSIFT
+412 CITLRVRRSNCTASGIP
-427 SSNEEPDPD
+427 NEEPDPD
-436 PVQELTYDLRS
+436 PVQELVYDLRS

-462 MVCCPVNENAAA
+462 MVCCPVNENSAA

-479 GRVMIWELKSAVCNR
+479 GRVMIWELKSSVASR
-494 NSRSSSS
+494 NLRNSSSS
-501 GASPLYSPVS
+501 ASPLYSPVS
-511 FCGIPVGVLQSKLPD
+511 FCGIPVGAFQNKLPD

-531 MIGQSAIAGEEP
+531 MIGQGSVAGEEQLKTP
-543 PKGSALQEVH
+543 FLQEVH

-562 SGLPSPQ
+562 SGLPLPP

-578 TTKNIKMY
+578 TTKNIKQY
-586 QPLLAVGT
+586 EPLLAVGT
-594 SNGSVLVYHLTS
+594 SNGSVLVFHLTS
-606 GLLHKELSVHS
+606 GLLHKELSIHS
-617 CEVKGI
+617 CEVRGI
-623 EWTSLTGFL
+623 EWISLSGFI

-640 NMGLVRNELQLVDLP
+640 NLGLVRNELQLVDLP
-655 TGRSIAFRG
+655 TGRSVPFRG

-670 SPMEMI
+670 PAIEMI

-685 AVVFKDKPLE
+685 AVIFKDKPLE
-695 LWDVRTC
+695 IWDVRTC
-702 TLLREMSKNFPAI
+702 TLLREMSKNFPAV

-734 ATREA
+734 AAREA
-739 MARQTVVSDAELS
+739 MARQTVASDTEVSS
-752 VVESSVISLLQE
+752 VESSVISLLQE
-764 AESKSELT
+764 AESKSELS

-779 HFVFTDNDG
+779 HFVFTDSDG

-832 NLNFWDLKGRVSRG
+832 NLNFWDLKARVSRG
-846 IPTHRSWVR
+846 IPTHRSWVK

-870 MYNDGAEVWDTKEV
+870 MYNDGAEVWDSKEV

-890 RSGRNVTFRILDV
+890 RSGRNVNYRILDV

-909 KVVLASDDGCIRVLE
+909 KVILASDDGCIRVLE
-924 MSMKAAC
+924 MSMKPSC
-931 FRMDE
+931 IRMDE
-936 QELSEPV
+936 QDLLEPA
-943 WCPYLLVPRASLALK
+943 WCPYLLVPRASLSLK
-958 AFLLHQPWDGRY
+958 AFLLHQPWNEKY
-970 SLDISHVDY
+970 SLDVMNIDY
-979 PENEEIKT
+979 PEDENIKN
-987 LLQEQLNSLSN
+987 LIQEQLNSLSN

-1013 RCLLVSRLYG
+1013 RCLLVARLYG

-1031 TVAAH
+1031 TIAAH

-1041 SQDKP
+1041 SQEKPAKP
-1046 TSTAATK
+1046 TDAVM
-1053 DKLNNPLDIC
+1053 LQEQLVNPLDIC
-1063 YDILCENAYFQKFQL
+1063 YDILCEHHYFQKFQL

-1096 CTDQLLLLGQ
+1096 CADQLLLLGQ
-1106 TDRAVQLLLETSADN
+1106 TDRAVQLLLETSSENA
-1121 QHYYCDSL
+1121 HYYCDSL

-1157 GKLAEGVQLLC
+1157 GKLSEGVQLLC

-1187 RAAWLAKVRLSS
+1187 RAAWLAKVRLNS

-1205 LKRWVDHLCSPQV
+1205 LKRWVDHLCSPQI

-1223 ALLVLLSLGCFSSVA
+1223 AILVLLSLGCFTKVA
-1238 ETLHSMRYFDRA
+1238 EMLHSMRYFDRA
-1250 ALFVEACLEYGA
+1250 ALFVEACLKYGA
-1262 FAVGEDTEK
+1262 LEVNDDTNK
-1271 LISAIYTD
+1271 LIHAVYTD
-1279 YARSLKNLGFKQGA
+1279 YARSLKLLGFRQGA
-1293 ALFASKAG
+1293 IFFASKAG
-1301 AAGKELL
+1301 EAGKDLLVELKQPKGEV
-1308 AELESPKQEPKEE
+1308 AEE

>member
-1 MRPPAPQSKNNT
+1 M
-13 ISSSST
+13 
-19 ILAGIEWRNHLGVGT
+19 
-34 LERRNAFPVGPE
+34 FPY
-46 GNGAWNP
+46 
-53 GRWNPRGVERWIR
+53 
-66 RNPAAAVRGP
+66 
-76 PGLRNGSASPPLP
+76 
-89 GCGSEGRA
+89 
-97 GVAAEMLPYT
+97 M
-107 VNFKVSARTI
+107 VNFKVSARTL

-125 KTAVDWGWQGLI
+125 KAAVDWGWQGLI

-180 GSPYCLRLAS
+180 GSPYSLRLAS
-190 ADVTGKIIVWDVAAG
+190 ADVNGKIIIWDVAAG

-233 LLAVHPPNYIVLWNA
+233 LLAIHPPNYIVLWNA

-253 LWRKSYAD
+253 LWKKSYAD

-310 SPAHN
+310 SPAHS

-390 VPFLQVIPCFQRDG
+390 VPFLQKTV
-404 LFCLHENG
+404 L
-412 CITLRVRRSYNSIFT
+412 
-427 SSNEEPDPD
+427 SSDPD

-474 LIVSD
+474 LV
-479 GRVMIWELKSAVCNR
+479 
-494 NSRSSSS
+494 
-501 GASPLYSPVS
+501 
-511 FCGIPVGVLQSKLPD
+511 
-526 LSLDN
+526 
-531 MIGQSAIAGEEP
+531 
-543 PKGSALQEVH
+543 EVH

-594 SNGSVLVYHLTS
+594 GNGSVLVYHLTS
-606 GLLHKELSVHS
+606 GLLHKELSIHS
-617 CEVKGI
+617 CEV
-623 EWTSLTGFL
+623 
-632 SFATSTPN
+632 
-640 NMGLVRNELQLVDLP
+640 R
-655 TGRSIAFRG
+655 
-664 ERGNDE
+664 
-670 SPMEMI
+670 
-676 KVSHLKQYL
+676 QYL

-702 TLLREMSKNFPAI
+702 TILREMSKNFPAI

-739 MARQTVVSDAELS
+739 MARQTVVSDTELS

-764 AESKSELT
+764 AESKSELS

-779 HFVFTDNDG
+779 HFVFTDTDG

-817 IAWKGDTLVLGDVDG
+817 IAWKGDTLVLGDMDG

-909 KVVLASDDGCIRVLE
+909 KVILASDDGCIRVLE
-924 MSMKAAC
+924 MSMKSTC

-936 QELSEPV
+936 QELTGLRCEFSGHFGF
-943 WCPYLLVPRASLALK
+943 LLV
-958 AFLLHQPWDGRY
+958 
-970 SLDISHVDY
+970 
-979 PENEEIKT
+979 
-987 LLQEQLNSLSN
+987 
-998 DIKKL
+998 
-1003 LLDPEFTLLQ
+1003 
-1013 RCLLVSRLYG
+1013 RLYG

-1041 SQDKP
+1041 SQEKAVRTP
-1046 TSTAATK
+1046 AAEEAAPRE
-1053 DKLNNPLDIC
+1053 DRANNPLDIC
-1063 YDILCENAYFQKFQL
+1063 YDILCENAYF
-1078 ERVNL
+1078 
-1083 QEVKRSTYDHTRK
+1083 
-1096 CTDQLLLLGQ
+1096 Q

-1187 RAAWLAKVRLSS
+1187 RAAWLAKVRLNS

-1250 ALFVEACLEYGA
+1250 ALFVEACIKYGA
-1262 FAVGEDTEK
+1262 IEVSEDTDILCWVVRAE
-1271 LISAIYTD
+1271 
-1279 YARSLKNLGFKQGA
+1279 QGA
-1293 ALFASKAG
+1293 CASLIVFRSWRIWQDVSCSSTKRSSFGLSWCKCSGVTFGSIA
-1301 AAGKELL
+1301 
-1308 AELESPKQEPKEE
+1308 SPS

>member
-1 MRPPAPQSKNNT
+1 
-13 ISSSST
+13 
-19 ILAGIEWRNHLGVGT
+19 
-34 LERRNAFPVGPE
+34 
-46 GNGAWNP
+46 
-53 GRWNPRGVERWIR
+53 
-66 RNPAAAVRGP
+66 
-76 PGLRNGSASPPLP
+76 
-89 GCGSEGRA
+89 
-97 GVAAEMLPYT
+97 MLPYT
-107 VNFKVSARTI
+107 VNFKVSARTL

-125 KTAVDWGWQGLI
+125 KAAVDWGWQGLI

-143 LVVVIDSS
+143 LVVVIDSN

-180 GSPYCLRLAS
+180 GSPYSLRLAS
-190 ADVTGKIIVWDVAAG
+190 ADVNGKIIVWDVAAG
-205 VAQCEIQ
+205 IAQCEIQ

-233 LLAVHPPNYIVLWNA
+233 LLAIHPPNYIVLWNA

-253 LWRKSYAD
+253 LWKKSYAD

-310 SPAHN
+310 SPAHS
-315 KLAAAT
+315 KVAAAT

-390 VPFLQVIPCFQRDG
+390 VPFLQVIPCFQRDC

-427 SSNEEPDPD
+427 TSSEEPDPD

-479 GRVMIWELKSAVCNR
+479 GRVMIWELKSAVCSR
-494 NSRSSSS
+494 NSRNSSS
-501 GASPLYSPVS
+501 GVSPLYSPVS
-511 FCGIPVGVLQSKLPD
+511 FCGIPVGVLQNKLPD

-531 MIGQSAIAGEEP
+531 MIGQSAVAGEEH
-543 PKGSALQEVH
+543 PKSPILQEVH

-562 SGLPSPQ
+562 SGLPSPH

-578 TTKNIKMY
+578 TTKNIKVY

-606 GLLHKELSVHS
+606 GLLHKELSIHS

-670 SPMEMI
+670 SPIEMI

-702 TLLREMSKNFPAI
+702 TILREMSKNFPAI

-739 MARQTVVSDAELS
+739 MARQTVVSDTELS

-764 AESKSELT
+764 AESKSELS

-817 IAWKGDTLVLGDVDG
+817 IAWKGDTLVLGDMDG

-909 KVVLASDDGCIRVLE
+909 KVILASDDGCIRVLE
-924 MSMKAAC
+924 MSMKSTC

-936 QELSEPV
+936 QELTEPV
-943 WCPYLLVPRASLALK
+943 WCPHLLVPRASLALK
-958 AFLLHQPWDGRY
+958 AFLLHQPWNGRY
-970 SLDISHVDY
+970 SLDVSHIDY
-979 PENEEIKT
+979 PENEEIKN

-1041 SQDKP
+1041 SQERAAS
-1046 TSTAATK
+1046 TTAARAPAPR
-1053 DKLNNPLDIC
+1053 DRVNNPLDIC

-1106 TDRAVQLLLETSADN
+1106 TDRAVQLLLETSAEN

-1187 RAAWLAKVRLSS
+1187 RAAWLAKVRLNS

-1250 ALFVEACLEYGA
+1250 ALFVEACLKYGA
-1262 FAVGEDTEK
+1262 IEVSQDTDK
-1271 LISAIYTD
+1271 LIAAIYAD

-1293 ALFASKAG
+1293 VLFASKAG
-1301 AAGKELL
+1301 AAGRDLL
-1308 AELESPKQEPKEE
+1308 NELESPKQELTAQ

>member
-1 MRPPAPQSKNNT
+1 
-13 ISSSST
+13 
-19 ILAGIEWRNHLGVGT
+19 
-34 LERRNAFPVGPE
+34 
-46 GNGAWNP
+46 
-53 GRWNPRGVERWIR
+53 
-66 RNPAAAVRGP
+66 
-76 PGLRNGSASPPLP
+76 
-89 GCGSEGRA
+89 
-97 GVAAEMLPYT
+97 MLPYT
-107 VNFKVSARTI
+107 VNIRLSARTL
-117 TGALNAHN
+117 TGALSAQN
-125 KTAVDWGWQGLI
+125 KGAVDWGWQGLI
-137 AYGCHS
+137 AYGCQA
-143 LVVVIDSS
+143 LVLVIDSN
-151 TAQTLQVLEKHKA
+151 TAQTVQVLERHKTT
-164 DVVKVK
+164 VVKVK
-170 WARENYHHNI
+170 WAKENYHHNI
-180 GSPYCLRLAS
+180 GSPYSLRLAS
-190 ADVTGKIIVWDVAAG
+190 ADASGKIIVWDVATG
-205 VAQCEIQ
+205 TVRCEIQ
-212 EHAKPIQDVQWLWNQ
+212 EHTKPIQDMQWLWNQ

-253 LWRKSYAD
+253 LWKKSYAE

-289 FSPSKPPSGPGK
+289 FSPSKAPASSGK

-310 SPAHN
+310 SPSHN
-315 KLAAAT
+315 KLVAAT
-321 GAKKALNKV
+321 GAKKALDKV

-335 QEKPSAEFITLN
+335 NEKPSAESVTLN
-347 DCLQLAYLPSKR
+347 ECLQLSYLPSKR
-359 NHMLLLY
+359 NYMLLLY

-390 VPFLQVIPCFQRDG
+390 IPFVQVIPCFQRDG

-412 CITLRVRRSYNSIFT
+412 CITLRVRRSNISIT
-427 SSNEEPDPD
+427 GTSNEDPDPD
-436 PVQELTYDLRS
+436 PVQELIYDLRS
-447 QCDAIRVTKTVRPFS
+447 QSDAIRVTKTVRPFS
-462 MVCCPVNENAAA
+462 MVCCPVNENSTA

-479 GRVMIWELKSAVCNR
+479 GRVMIWELKSTISGRNLR
-494 NSRSSSS
+494 NSNSSV
-501 GASPLYSPVS
+501 SPLYSPVA
-511 FCGIPVGVLQSKLPD
+511 FCGIPVGAFQNKLPD

-531 MIGQSAIAGEEP
+531 MIGQGAVTGEEQL
-543 PKGSALQEVH
+543 KNYFIQEVH

-562 SGLPSPQ
+562 SGLPLPP

-578 TTKNIKMY
+578 TTKNIKQY

-594 SNGSVLVYHLTS
+594 SNGSVLVYNLTS
-606 GLLHKELSVHS
+606 GLLHKELSIHS

-640 NMGLVRNELQLVDLP
+640 NLGLVRNELQLVDLP

-670 SPMEMI
+670 PAIEMI

-702 TLLREMSKNFPAI
+702 TLLREMSKNFPTV
-715 TALEWSPSHNL
+715 TALEWSPTHNL
-726 KSLRKKQL
+726 KSLKKKQL
-734 ATREA
+734 AAREA
-739 MARQTVVSDAELS
+739 MARQTVVSDTELS
-752 VVESSVISLLQE
+752 SVESSVISLLQE
-764 AESKSELT
+764 AESKSELS

-779 HFVFTDNDG
+779 HFVFTDTDG

-802 SARIPPDGSMGSITC
+802 GARIPPDGSMGSVTC

-832 NLNFWDLKGRVSRG
+832 NLNFWDLKARVSRG

-855 KIRFAPGKGNQKLIA
+855 KIRFAPGKGNQKVIT
-870 MYNDGAEVWDTKEV
+870 MYTDGAEVWDTKEV

-890 RSGRNVTFRILDV
+890 RSGRNVNFRILDV

-909 KVVLASDDGCIRVLE
+909 KVILASDDGCIRVLE
-924 MSMKAAC
+924 TTMKSTC

-936 QELSEPV
+936 QELTEPV

-958 AFLLHQPWDGRY
+958 AFLLHQPWNDKCT
-970 SLDISHVDY
+970 LDILHIDY
-979 PENEEIKT
+979 PENENIKN
-987 LLQEQLNSLSN
+987 LLQKQLNSLSN
-998 DIKKL
+998 DVKKL
-1003 LLDPEFTLLQ
+1003 VLDPEFTLLQ
-1013 RCLLVSRLYG
+1013 RCLLVARLYG

-1031 TVAAH
+1031 SVASH
-1036 YLHSL
+1036 YLYSFSQEKAQTTKTTDSL
-1041 SQDKP
+1041 QE
-1046 TSTAATK
+1046 
-1053 DKLNNPLDIC
+1053 KLINPLDIC
-1063 YDILCENAYFQKFQL
+1063 YDILCENSYFQKFQL
-1078 ERVNL
+1078 ERVHL

-1096 CTDQLLLLGQ
+1096 CADQLLLLGQ
-1106 TDRAVQLLLETSADN
+1106 TDRAVQLLLETNAEN
-1121 QHYYCDSL
+1121 PHYYCDSL

-1157 GKLAEGVQLLC
+1157 GKLAEGVQLLS

-1187 RAAWLAKVRLSS
+1187 RAAWLAKVRLNS

-1223 ALLVLLSLGCFSSVA
+1223 AILVLLSLGCFTRVA
-1238 ETLHSMRYFDRA
+1238 EMLHSMRYFDRA
-1250 ALFVEACLEYGA
+1250 ALFVEVCLKYGTIE
-1262 FAVGEDTEK
+1262 VNEDTNK
-1271 LISAIYTD
+1271 LIHVVFAD
-1279 YARSLKNLGFKQGA
+1279 YARSLKTLGFKQGA
-1293 ALFASKAG
+1293 ILFASKAG
-1301 AAGKELL
+1301 ASGKDLLNEL
-1308 AELESPKQEPKEE
+1308 KQPEEEVTEE

>member
-1 MRPPAPQSKNNT
+1 MQP
-13 ISSSST
+13 
-19 ILAGIEWRNHLGVGT
+19 
-34 LERRNAFPVGPE
+34 F
-46 GNGAWNP
+46 
-53 GRWNPRGVERWIR
+53 
-66 RNPAAAVRGP
+66 
-76 PGLRNGSASPPLP
+76 
-89 GCGSEGRA
+89 
-97 GVAAEMLPYT
+97 T
-107 VNFKVSARTI
+107 VNIKLSARTL
-117 TGALNAHN
+117 TGALSAPNRGA
-125 KTAVDWGWQGLI
+125 ADWGWQGLI

-143 LVVVIDSS
+143 LVLIVDAS
-151 TAQTLQVLEKHKA
+151 TAQTLQVLERHKA
-164 DVVKVK
+164 NVVKVK
-170 WARENYHHNI
+170 WAKENYHHNI
-180 GSPYCLRLAS
+180 GSPYSLRLAS
-190 ADVTGKIIVWDVAAG
+190 ADATGKIIVWDVATGTAR
-205 VAQCEIQ
+205 CEIQ
-212 EHAKPIQDVQWLWNQ
+212 EHAKPIQDMQWLWNQ

-253 LWRKSYAD
+253 LWKKSYAE

-268 DPFDPSHLTLLTS
+268 DPFDPSHLALLTS

-289 FSPSKPPSGPGK
+289 FSPSKAPASSGK

-310 SPAHN
+310 SPSHN

-321 GAKKALNKV
+321 GAKKALDKV
-330 KILIT
+330 KILISN
-335 QEKPSAEFITLN
+335 EKPSAESVTLN
-347 DCLQLAYLPSKR
+347 DCLQLSYLPSKR
-359 NHMLLLY
+359 NYMLLLY

-390 VPFLQVIPCFQRDG
+390 VPFLQVVPCFQRDG

-412 CITLRVRRSYNSIFT
+412 CITLRVRRSNCCVT
-427 SSNEEPDPD
+427 GTPNEEPDPD
-436 PVQELTYDLRS
+436 PVQELIYDLRS

-462 MVCCPVNENAAA
+462 MVCCPVNENSAA

-479 GRVMIWELKSAVCNR
+479 GRVMIWELKSNISGR
-494 NSRSSSS
+494 NLQNSSSS
-501 GASPLYSPVS
+501 ASPLYSPVS
-511 FCGIPVGVLQSKLPD
+511 FCGIPIGTFQNKLPD

-531 MIGQSAIAGEEP
+531 MIAGQGTAAGEDQS
-543 PKGSALQEVH
+543 KSSFLQEVH

-562 SGLPSPQ
+562 SGLPLPP

-578 TTKNIKMY
+578 TTKNIKQY
-586 QPLLAVGT
+586 EPLLAVGT
-594 SNGSVLVYHLTS
+594 SNGSVLVFHLTS
-606 GLLHKELSVHS
+606 GLLHKEISIHS

-623 EWTSLTGFL
+623 EWISLTGFL

-640 NMGLVRNELQLVDLP
+640 NLGLVRNELQLVDLP

-670 SPMEMI
+670 PAIEMI

-695 LWDVRTC
+695 IWDVRTC
-702 TLLREMSKNFPAI
+702 TLLREMSKNFPTV

-734 ATREA
+734 AAREA
-739 MARQTVVSDAELS
+739 MARQTVASDTEVSS
-752 VVESSVISLLQE
+752 VESSVISLLQE
-764 AESKSELT
+764 AESKSELS

-779 HFVFTDNDG
+779 HFVFTDTDG

-832 NLNFWDLKGRVSRG
+832 NLNFWDLKARVSRG
-846 IPTHRSWVR
+846 IPTHRSWVK

-870 MYNDGAEVWDTKEV
+870 MYNDGAEVWDAKEV

-890 RSGRNVTFRILDV
+890 RSGRNVNFRILDV

-909 KVVLASDDGCIRVLE
+909 KVILASDDGCIRVLE
-924 MSMKAAC
+924 MSMKSSC

-936 QELSEPV
+936 QDLIEPA

-958 AFLLHQPWDGRY
+958 AFLLHQPWNEKY
-970 SLDISHVDY
+970 CLDINNVDY
-979 PENEEIKT
+979 PETENIKN
-987 LLQEQLNSLSN
+987 LIQEQLNSLSN

-1013 RCLLVSRLYG
+1013 RCLLVARLYG

-1041 SQDKP
+1041 FQDKL
-1046 TSTAATK
+1046 TK
-1053 DKLNNPLDIC
+1053 PIDTDVLQEKLVNPLDIC
-1063 YDILCENAYFQKFQL
+1063 YDILCENYYFQKFQL

-1083 QEVKRSTYDHTRK
+1083 QEVKRSTYDHTKK
-1096 CTDQLLLLGQ
+1096 CADQLLLLGQ
-1106 TDRAVQLLLETSADN
+1106 TDRAVQLLLETSSENA
-1121 QHYYCDSL
+1121 HYYCDSL

-1187 RAAWLAKVRLSS
+1187 RAAWLAKVRLNS
-1199 EECADV
+1199 EECTDV

-1223 ALLVLLSLGCFSSVA
+1223 AILVLLSLGCFTKVV
-1238 ETLHSMRYFDRA
+1238 EMLHSMRYFDRA
-1250 ALFVEACLEYGA
+1250 ALFVEACLKYGA
-1262 FAVGEDTEK
+1262 FEVNDDTNK
-1271 LISAIYTD
+1271 LIHAVFAD
-1279 YARSLKNLGFKQGA
+1279 YARSLKILGFKQGA
-1293 ALFASKAG
+1293 IFFASKAG
-1301 AAGKELL
+1301 ETGKDLLIEL
-1308 AELESPKQEPKEE
+1308 KQPKEEVTQG

>member
-1 MRPPAPQSKNNT
+1 
-13 ISSSST
+13 
-19 ILAGIEWRNHLGVGT
+19 
-34 LERRNAFPVGPE
+34 
-46 GNGAWNP
+46 
-53 GRWNPRGVERWIR
+53 
-66 RNPAAAVRGP
+66 
-76 PGLRNGSASPPLP
+76 
-89 GCGSEGRA
+89 
-97 GVAAEMLPYT
+97 MLPYT
-107 VNFKVSARTI
+107 VNFKVSARTL

-125 KTAVDWGWQGLI
+125 KAAVDWGWQGLI

-190 ADVTGKIIVWDVAAG
+190 ADVNGKIIVWDVAAG

-212 EHAKPIQDVQWLWNQ
+212 EHARPIQDVQWLWNQ

-233 LLAVHPPNYIVLWNA
+233 LLAIHPPNYIVLWNA

-253 LWRKSYAD
+253 LWKKSYAD

-335 QEKPSAEFITLN
+335 QEKPSAEFVTLN

-412 CITLRVRRSYNSIFT
+412 CITLRVRRSYSSVFT
-427 SSNEEPDPD
+427 TSGDEPDPD

-479 GRVMIWELKSAVCNR
+479 GRVMIWELKSAVCSR

-501 GASPLYSPVS
+501 GVSPLYSPVS
-511 FCGIPVGVLQSKLPD
+511 FCGIPVGVLQNKLPD

-531 MIGQSAIAGEEP
+531 MIGQSAIAGEEQ
-543 PKGSALQEVH
+543 PKGSILQEVH

-594 SNGSVLVYHLTS
+594 SNGSILVYHLTS
-606 GLLHKELSVHS
+606 GLLHKELSIHS
-617 CEVKGI
+617 CEV
-623 EWTSLTGFL
+623 
-632 SFATSTPN
+632 
-640 NMGLVRNELQLVDLP
+640 
-655 TGRSIAFRG
+655 
-664 ERGNDE
+664 
-670 SPMEMI
+670 
-676 KVSHLKQYL
+676 KQYL

-726 KSLRKKQL
+726 KSLKKKQL

-739 MARQTVVSDAELS
+739 MARQTVVSDTELS
-752 VVESSVISLLQE
+752 IVESSVISLLQE
-764 AESKSELT
+764 AESKSELS

-817 IAWKGDTLVLGDVDG
+817 IAWKGDTLVLGDMDG

-909 KVVLASDDGCIRVLE
+909 KVILASDDGCIRVLE
-924 MSMKAAC
+924 MSMKSTC

-936 QELSEPV
+936 QELTEPV
-943 WCPYLLVPRASLALK
+943 WCPYLLIPRASLALK
-958 AFLLHQPWDGRY
+958 AFLLHQPWNGWY

-1041 SQDKP
+1041 SQAKSG
-1046 TSTAATK
+1046 STVVTK
-1053 DKLNNPLDIC
+1053 EAIPRDKLSNPLDIC

-1187 RAAWLAKVRLSS
+1187 RAAWLAKVRLNS

-1262 FAVGEDTEK
+1262 LEISEDTEK
-1271 LISAIYTD
+1271 LTTAIYAD

-1293 ALFASKAG
+1293 LLFASKAG
-1301 AAGKELL
+1301 AAGKDLL
-1308 AELESPKQEPKEE
+1308 SELESPKEELIEE

>member
-1 MRPPAPQSKNNT
+1 
-13 ISSSST
+13 
-19 ILAGIEWRNHLGVGT
+19 
-34 LERRNAFPVGPE
+34 
-46 GNGAWNP
+46 
-53 GRWNPRGVERWIR
+53 
-66 RNPAAAVRGP
+66 
-76 PGLRNGSASPPLP
+76 
-89 GCGSEGRA
+89 
-97 GVAAEMLPYT
+97 MLPYT
-107 VNFKVSARTI
+107 VNFKVSARTL

-125 KTAVDWGWQGLI
+125 KAAVDWGWQGLI

-143 LVVVIDSS
+143 LVVVIDSN

-180 GSPYCLRLAS
+180 GSPYSLRLAS
-190 ADVTGKIIVWDVAAG
+190 ADVNGKIIVWDVAAG

-233 LLAVHPPNYIVLWNA
+233 LLAIHPPNYIVLWNA

-253 LWRKSYAD
+253 LWKKSYAD

-289 FSPSKPPSGPGK
+289 FSPARPPSGPGK

-335 QEKPSAEFITLN
+335 QEKPSAEFMTLN

-412 CITLRVRRSYNSIFT
+412 CITLRVRRSYNSVFT
-427 SSNEEPDPD
+427 TSNEEPDPD

-494 NSRSSSS
+494 NSRNSSS
-501 GASPLYSPVS
+501 GVSPLYSPVS
-511 FCGIPVGVLQSKLPD
+511 FCGIPVGVLQNKLPD

-531 MIGQSAIAGEEP
+531 MIGQSAIAGEEQ
-543 PKGSALQEVH
+543 PKGSILQEVH

-578 TTKNIKMY
+578 TTKNIRMY

-606 GLLHKELSVHS
+606 GLLHKELSIHS
-617 CEVKGI
+617 CEV
-623 EWTSLTGFL
+623 
-632 SFATSTPN
+632 
-640 NMGLVRNELQLVDLP
+640 
-655 TGRSIAFRG
+655 
-664 ERGNDE
+664 
-670 SPMEMI
+670 
-676 KVSHLKQYL
+676 KQYL

-702 TLLREMSKNFPAI
+702 TLLREMSKNFPAV

-739 MARQTVVSDAELS
+739 MARQTVVSDTELS
-752 VVESSVISLLQE
+752 IIESSVISLLQE
-764 AESKSELT
+764 AESKSELS

-817 IAWKGDTLVLGDVDG
+817 IAWKGDTLVLGDMDG

-909 KVVLASDDGCIRVLE
+909 KVILASDDGCIRVLE
-924 MSMKAAC
+924 MSMKSTC

-936 QELSEPV
+936 QELTEPV

-958 AFLLHQPWDGRY
+958 AFLLHQPWNGQF

-979 PENEEIKT
+979 PENEEIKN

-1041 SQDKP
+1041 CRETPASAP
-1046 TSTAATK
+1046 ATTETAPRDHRVT
-1053 DKLNNPLDIC
+1053 NPLDIC
-1063 YDILCENAYFQKFQL
+1063 YDVLCENAYFQKFQL

-1187 RAAWLAKVRLSS
+1187 RAAWLAKVRLNS

-1250 ALFVEACLEYGA
+1250 ALFVEACLKYGA
-1262 FAVGEDTEK
+1262 IEVSGDTDILCQGVYAKVGFRIP
-1271 LISAIYTD
+1271 L
-1279 YARSLKNLGFKQGA
+1279 SLA
-1293 ALFASKAG
+1293 AWAG
-1301 AAGKELL
+1301 TKFY
-1308 AELESPKQEPKEE
+1308 QEGSIF

>member
-427 SSNEEPDPD
+427 SSNEEP
-436 PVQELTYDLRS
+436 
-447 QCDAIRVTKTVRPFS
+447 
-462 MVCCPVNENAAA
+462 
-474 LIVSD
+474 
-479 GRVMIWELKSAVCNR
+479 
-494 NSRSSSS
+494 
-501 GASPLYSPVS
+501 
-511 FCGIPVGVLQSKLPD
+511 
-526 LSLDN
+526 
-531 MIGQSAIAGEEP
+531 
-543 PKGSALQEVH
+543 
-553 LKFLLTGLL
+553 
-562 SGLPSPQ
+562 
-569 FAIRMCPPL
+569 
-578 TTKNIKMY
+578 
-586 QPLLAVGT
+586 GT